1 MAFLFPLPVLTDP
14 VEVQA
19 TGRGGRNLPV
29 SGLNVEAVTIE
40 RGGHVIIDGL
50 SFSVGAGD
58 ALVLTGPN
66 GAGKTTLIRA
76 LAGFLTP
83 TSGNIR
89 VVGAGEDPELA
100 ALCHYV
106 GHRDA
111 IKPKLT
117 VSENLS
123 FWAAYLGG
131 PANGC
136 DAALEACGL
145 LDLAAVPAAYLSAG
159 QKRRL
164 GLARLLS
171 APRPI
176 WLLDEPTTSLDAE
189 HQRSFAGLIERH
201 RAGGG
206 MVIAATHMDLGL
218 TGARS
223 LQLTA
228 RGAV

>member
-1 MAFLFPLPVLTDP
+1 
-14 VEVQA
+14 
-19 TGRGGRNLPV
+19 LPV
-29 SGLNVEAVTIE
+29 SGLNVEAVTVE
-40 RGGHVIIDGL
+40 RGGHVIIDSL

-89 VVGAGEDPELA
+89 VVGAGDDPELA

-111 IKPKLT
+111 IKPRLT
-117 VSENLS
+117 VAENLA
-123 FWAAYLGG
+123 FWGAYLGG
-131 PANGC
+131 PADGTN
-136 DAALEACGL
+136 AALDACGL
-145 LDLAAVPAAYLSAG
+145 LDLADVPAAYLSAG

-189 HQRSFAGLIERH
+189 HQRQFAGLIEQH
-201 RAGGG
+201 RASGG
-206 MVIAATHMDLGL
+206 MIIAATHMDLGL
-218 TGARS
+218 ANARF
-223 LQLTA
+223 LQLVA
-228 RGAV
+228 GGSI

>member
-1 MAFLFPLPVLTDP
+1 MAFLSPLPIFP
-14 VEVQA
+14 E
-19 TGRGGRNLPV
+19 RGLGGFLPV
-29 SGLNVEAVTIE
+29 SGLSVEAVTIE
-40 RGGHVIIDGL
+40 RGGRVIIDGL

-76 LAGFLTP
+76 LAGFLSP
-83 TSGNIR
+83 TAGRIH
-89 VVGAGEDPELA
+89 VVGAGDDAELA
-100 ALCHYV
+100 TLCHYV

-117 VSENLS
+117 VAENVG
-123 FWAAYLGG
+123 FWADYLGG
-131 PANGC
+131 PIGGT
-136 DAALEACGL
+136 DAALGSCGL
-145 LDLAAVPAAYLSAG
+145 LDLADVPAAYLSAG

-176 WLLDEPTTSLDAE
+176 WLLDEPTTSLDAS
-189 HQRSFAGLIERH
+189 HQGQFAGLIERH

-206 MVIAATHMDLGL
+206 IVIAATHMDLGL
-218 TGARS
+218 ASARS

>member
-1 MAFLFPLPVLTDP
+1 M
-14 VEVQA
+14 
-19 TGRGGRNLPV
+19 PV
-29 SGLNVEAVTIE
+29 SGLSVEAVTIE
-40 RGGHVIIDGL
+40 RGGRVVIDGL

-58 ALVLTGPN
+58 VLVLTGPN
-66 GAGKTTLIRA
+66 GVGKTTLIRA
-76 LAGFLTP
+76 LAGILPP
-83 TSGNIR
+83 TSGSIQ
-89 VVGAGEDPELA
+89 VVGTNDDQQLA
-100 ALCHYV
+100 SLCHYV

-117 VSENLS
+117 VTENIA
-123 FWAAYLGG
+123 FWAEYLGG
-131 PANGC
+131 SAAST
-136 DAALEACGL
+136 DAALDAVGL
-145 LDLAAVPAAYLSAG
+145 LGLAEIPAAYLSAG

-189 HQRSFAGLIERH
+189 HQRQFAGLIEQH
-201 RAGGG
+201 RAAGG

-218 TGARS
+218 PDARS

-228 RGAV
+228 RGTA

>member
-1 MAFLFPLPVLTDP
+1 VFTHDRFVP
-14 VEVQA
+14 QSIQ
-19 TGRGGRNLPV
+19 RNGVKGEDLPV

-50 SFSVGAGD
+50 SFSVGAGG

-83 TSGNIR
+83 TSGSIQ
-89 VVGAGEDPELA
+89 VVGADNDAELA

-111 IKPKLT
+111 IKPRLT
-117 VSENLS
+117 VAENVA
-123 FWAAYLGG
+123 FWGAYLGG
-131 PANGC
+131 PAHGT
-136 DAALEACGL
+136 DAALDACGL
-145 LDLAAVPAAYLSAG
+145 LDLADVPAGYLSAG

-189 HQRSFAGLIERH
+189 HQRQFAGLIEQH

-218 TGARS
+218 ASARS

-228 RGAV
+228 RVAA

>member
-1 MAFLFPLPVLTDP
+1 MAFLSPPPVF
-14 VEVQA
+14 
-19 TGRGGRNLPV
+19 TGRGLGGFLPV
-29 SGLNVEAVTIE
+29 SALTVEAVTIE

-83 TSGNIR
+83 TSGSIQ
-89 VVGAGEDPELA
+89 VVGAGDDAELA

-117 VSENLS
+117 VAENVA

-131 PANGC
+131 PVGGC
-136 DAALEACGL
+136 DAALDACGL
-145 LDLAAVPAAYLSAG
+145 LDLADVPAAYLSAG

-176 WLLDEPTTSLDAE
+176 WLLDEPTTSLDAT
-189 HQRSFAGLIERH
+189 HQRAFAALIEQH

-206 MVIAATHMDLGL
+206 IVIAATHMDLGL
-218 TGARS
+218 VGTRS
-223 LQLTA
+223 LQLAA
-228 RGAV
+228 RGAI